1 MSMVETIDQLNAVFG
16 GQAGRRERVVVMQ
29 VAVLL
34 QVFVYLGCETDPC
47 ISAMGGVLRWGEPA
61 FGGAR
66 MARGRLL
73 V

>member
-1 MSMVETIDQLNAVFG
+1 MSVVGTIDQLNAVFG

-47 ISAMGGVLRWGEPA
+47 YDI
-61 FGGAR
+61 
-66 MARGRLL
+66 
-73 V
+73 